1 MFLTIFFLILVCI
14 EIEVSKIV
22 ENKKNNNDLD
32 HSVLSEDSHNNDSSL
47 IDKEKVELSKNSEVE
62 KNNSNLTDEPSSCN
76 ESSEPKGN
84 SSIFVIFIAII
95 ISFLSS
101 PYQTETSIEI
111 VKKVEVVELSEK
123 EKLQN
128 KIDEANLRIQEAE
141 EAEANLKIEQQKY
154 ESIKNEAVNLQKKAQ
169 KLYTEEKKKKFEQ
182 RISLFIILFSLILII
197 GLSYHIY
204 RLYMFKKIKNG
215 KIEQLPELTY
225 EETKDRMIR
234 LGDNFSK
241 LAGFLQSLG
250 QNVNKYANESSVESK
265 KNDVKINDLLTR
277 FTELSKKIDE
287 KDSEI
292 SRLKDGYDNKIK
304 KSVLKEMLTIR
315 ERIQLRIEE
324 NQDDDKI
331 LTILKNLLKV
341 LDERLEEQELKKL
354 IFEPGLN
361 WKDLEGAEPDKLV
374 ETQSEDEKGKVIE
387 TVEHGYY
394 LEGLNGKKYIVKK
407 ALIKLYKG

>member
-1 MFLTIFFLILVCI
+1 MSDNEGSDLKDNSSNLLFLLAIIIFFLV
-14 EIEVSKIV
+14 
-22 ENKKNNNDLD
+22 
-32 HSVLSEDSHNNDSSL
+32 
-47 IDKEKVELSKNSEVE
+47 
-62 KNNSNLTDEPSSCN
+62 
-76 ESSEPKGN
+76 
-84 SSIFVIFIAII
+84 
-95 ISFLSS
+95 S
-101 PYQTETSIEI
+101 PYQSESSIET
-111 VKKVEVVELSEK
+111 VKKVEVVELSEE

-141 EAEANLKIEQQKY
+141 EAIAKLKIEQQKY
-154 ESIKNEAVNLQKKAQ
+154 KSIKNEAVNLQKKAE
-169 KLYTEEKKKKFEQ
+169 KLYTEEKKKRFEQ
-182 RISLFIILFSLILII
+182 RISFFIILFSLILII

-315 ERIQLRIEE
+315 ERIQLRIDE

-331 LTILKNLLKV
+331 LTILENLLRV

-361 WKDLEGAEPDKLV
+361 WKDLEGAEPDELV